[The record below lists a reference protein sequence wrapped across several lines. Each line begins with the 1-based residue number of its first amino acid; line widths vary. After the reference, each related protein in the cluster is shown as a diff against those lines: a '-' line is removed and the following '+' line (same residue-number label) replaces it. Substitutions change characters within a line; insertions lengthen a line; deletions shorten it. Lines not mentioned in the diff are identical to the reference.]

1 MLLSRTENNDFQL
14 IMIIL
19 IISFVCRILIKHQA
33 IFGVTETELGERLC
47 LMARKNKLDQLKLFK
62 LAGNN
67 LNELLLNFALSINY
81 Y

>member
-33 IFGVTETELGERLC
+33 IFGVTGTELGERLC

-67 LNELLLNFALSINY
+67 LN
-81 Y
+81 